1 MWAQSACARAHAPLR
16 ACALL
21 RACAPLRA
29 CASVCVPASASCS
42 ILLRE
47 GARAVPARLASR
59 AREALREG
67 ARSAPSPPP
76 LVGKAFA
83 GRVGRGEWE
92 RGPGGAGPGRAVP
105 AGARRGCLR
114 DCGAAGGS
122 AVGDGRRPYSTKPRR
137 PKRPLLCSSIMIMLY
152 VRIGTYAGPGSREGR
167 PAASTPRP
175 VRACACARARAC
187 LPTRQRGRRILHV
200 FVFVNSCFCA
210 MDYKGADECAVRVG
224 CVQPG
229 LAFVLLCSRF
239 CNINRASSYTQN
251 AHAVFQNYTCR
262 RSRIASSTIDSA
274 CSLSRCGIVDEW
286 TAGGGRCSYFTNQKT
301 VLQEKP

>member
-1 MWAQSACARAHAPLR
+1 
-16 ACALL
+16 
-21 RACAPLRA
+21 
-29 CASVCVPASASCS
+29 
-42 ILLRE
+42 
-47 GARAVPARLASR
+47 
-59 AREALREG
+59 
-67 ARSAPSPPP
+67 
-76 LVGKAFA
+76 
-83 GRVGRGEWE
+83 
-92 RGPGGAGPGRAVP
+92 
-105 AGARRGCLR
+105 
-114 DCGAAGGS
+114 
-122 AVGDGRRPYSTKPRR
+122 
-137 PKRPLLCSSIMIMLY
+137 MLY